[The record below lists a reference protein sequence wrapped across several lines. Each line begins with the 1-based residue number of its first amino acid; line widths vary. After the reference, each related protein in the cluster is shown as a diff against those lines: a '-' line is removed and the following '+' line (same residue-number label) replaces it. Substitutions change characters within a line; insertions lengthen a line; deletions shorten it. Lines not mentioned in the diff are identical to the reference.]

1 MLFASTAVVL
11 AWGALGNDPMPLEL
25 IPKQLADEVGAKCLD
40 GSRPGFYFAP
50 ASTAAANTSWV
61 LYIKGGGWCYDE
73 KSCLGR
79 AATELGNAT
88 MFPSTF
94 EFSGMMDSNASVN
107 PTFYD
112 FNRVVLWY
120 CDGASW
126 SGDRE
131 KPTNV
136 DGTDIWFRGRR
147 NLVAIIRYL
156 METKGLDRATDVLLS
171 GGSAGGLSTF
181 LHADYVKTLLPST
194 VKRYKAAPVSGFFL
208 LHDSFAGEPVYP
220 SEMEYVYNMQN
231 SSGGVNARCAE
242 AAASGAF
249 MPWKCIFANYS
260 YSYTE
265 APIFPLNSAI
275 DSWQMGNVFKFDKN
289 CAKEEFK
296 HCTADQI
303 NSLNGYMSDFL
314 RDMTSSPA
322 FSKAGNGAFVE
333 SCLEHCGT
341 QTEAGFDGYTIQGV
355 TAKQALGAWWN
366 SPVDTPAAKNTYVP
380 GCTLSDTP
388 PHQCNPTCGK

>member
-1 MLFASTAVVL
+1 MRL
-11 AWGALGNDPMPLEL
+11 GRNALMVP
-25 IPKQLADEVGAKCLD
+25 A
-40 GSRPGFYFAP
+40 PGFTAP

-260 YSYTE
+260 YSYTG
-265 APIFPLNSAI
+265 ADFPSKL
-275 DSWQMGNVFKFDKN
+275 
-289 CAKEEFK
+289 C
-296 HCTADQI
+296 HRLLADGQR
-303 NSLNGYMSDFL
+303 LQ
-314 RDMTSSPA
+314 
-322 FSKAGNGAFVE
+322 V
-333 SCLEHCGT
+333 
-341 QTEAGFDGYTIQGV
+341 
-355 TAKQALGAWWN
+355 
-366 SPVDTPAAKNTYVP
+366 
-380 GCTLSDTP
+380 
-388 PHQCNPTCGK
+388 